1 MKITHYKKIRTAIK
15 NGGTHIFF
23 AALAVLK
30 ILLKPVLHQWG
41 TNYIKVFRQVGAAR
55 KEISSSLGKFSFL
68 DCKIFITIV
77 FFTILFLP
85 NYSFA
90 QTSNPI
96 SLKVILQEALENN
109 PKIKVAHNK
118 WKAAEYKI
126 KSVKSLEDPMA
137 SYGYFAEEAQTKVGP
152 QEQKYGVSQKIPF
165 PGKLNLKGKAQGK
178 HALMLKEQYEATKIE
193 ILKDVKFV
201 YYDLFWVDQAVE
213 ISEEEKS
220 ILEKIEKVAQRKYE
234 SNLVGQQDVIK
245 VQVELSKLIKKL
257 FLLRQNRKSLAV
269 KLNSLLNRQQGQD
282 AEVQKIM
289 DVESKSFEYELD
301 EIIKKAQ
308 NTRQE
313 LIVANLAIEKS
324 QFEKS
329 LAKMAY
335 LPDFTFGAEYIE
347 IGSGTTSLSND
358 GEDVWIGKVSINVP
372 IWFGKLN
379 AQVKEK
385 EAQLEAA
392 KKNKENVENHVNFE
406 AQDLYFK
413 IVAYKDIV
421 LLYETALLPQAQ
433 QAFDSS
439 QIGFETGSIT
449 FLDWLDTERTYL
461 QTRLAYYKAITDY
474 HKSIAFLERVVGEEL
489 SGGEN
494 EN

>member
-1 MKITHYKKIRTAIK
+1 MKI
-15 NGGTHIFF
+15 
-23 AALAVLK
+23 
-30 ILLKPVLHQWG
+30 LHH
-41 TNYIKVFRQVGAAR
+41 
-55 KEISSSLGKFSFL
+55 
-68 DCKIFITIV
+68 KIFIPIV

-90 QTSNPI
+90 QISNSI
-96 SLKVILQEALENN
+96 SLKVLLQEALDNN
-109 PKIKVAHNK
+109 PKIKEAYNK

-137 SYGYFAEEAQTKVGP
+137 SYSYFGEEGQTKVGP

-165 PGKLNLKGKAQGK
+165 PGKLRLKGKAQAK
-178 HALMLKEQYEATKIE
+178 HAQMLKEQYEATKNE
-193 ILKDVKFV
+193 ITKDVKFV

-245 VQVELSKLIKKL
+245 VQVELSKIIKKL

-269 KLNSLLNRQQGQD
+269 KLNSLLNRLQNT
-282 AEVQKIM
+282 EIEKII
-289 DVESKSFEYELD
+289 DVENKSFEYELD
-301 EIIKKAQ
+301 EIIKKSQ
-308 NTRQE
+308 NSRQE
-313 LIVANLAIEKS
+313 LIAANLAIEKS

-335 LPDFTFGAEYIE
+335 LPDFTFGAEYTE
-347 IGSGTTSLSND
+347 IGGGTTSLSND
-358 GEDVWIGKVSINVP
+358 GDDAWLGKVSINVP

-379 AQVKEK
+379 AQIKEN

-392 KKNKENVENHVNFE
+392 KKNKENVKNYVNFE

-413 IVAYKDIV
+413 VNAYQDIV

-474 HKSIAFLERVVGEEL
+474 HKSIAYLERVIGGDL
-489 SGGEN
+489 GGED
-494 EN
+494 EKSK

>member
-1 MKITHYKKIRTAIK
+1 MKITQHKL
-15 NGGTHIFF
+15 IF
-23 AALAVLK
+23 
-30 ILLKPVLHQWG
+30 
-41 TNYIKVFRQVGAAR
+41 
-55 KEISSSLGKFSFL
+55 
-68 DCKIFITIV
+68 TIV
-77 FFTILFLP
+77 FSAILFLP
-85 NYSFA
+85 NFSLA
-90 QTSNPI
+90 QTPTSI
-96 SLKVILQEALENN
+96 SLKIFLKDAVENN
-109 PKIKVAHNK
+109 PKIKEAYNK

-126 KSVKSLEDPMA
+126 KSVKSLDDPMA
-137 SYGYFAEEAQTKVGP
+137 SYGYFGEEGQTKVGP

-165 PGKLNLKGKAQGK
+165 PGKLNLKGKAQAK
-178 HALMLKEQYEATKIE
+178 HAQMFKERYEATKNE
-193 ILKDVKFV
+193 ITKNVKFS

-213 ISEEEKS
+213 INEEEKA

-245 VQVELSKLIKKL
+245 VQIELSKIIKKL

-269 KLNSLLNRQQGQD
+269 KLNSLLNRPQD
-282 AEVQKIM
+282 TKVQRVVGV
-289 DVESKSFEYELD
+289 DHKSFKYELD
-301 EIIKKAQ
+301 EILDISQ
-308 NTRQE
+308 NSRQE
-313 LIVANLAIEKS
+313 LIAANYSIEKF

-335 LPDFTFGAEYIE
+335 LPDFTLGAEYTE
-347 IGSGTTSLSND
+347 IGGGTTTLSND
-358 GEDVWIGKVSINVP
+358 GDDAWLGKVSVNVP
-372 IWFGKLN
+372 IWFGKIN

-392 KKNKENVENHVNFE
+392 KKNREDVENRVNFE

-413 IVAYKDIV
+413 ITAYKDIV

-474 HKSIAFLERVVGEEL
+474 HKSIAYLERIIGEEL
-489 SGGEN
+489 
-494 EN
+494 

>member
-1 MKITHYKKIRTAIK
+1 MNKFIGIKLKNQKIKIRMLAITIGILVLPI
-15 NGGTHIFF
+15 NGLT
-23 AALAVLK
+23 
-30 ILLKPVLHQWG
+30 Q
-41 TNYIKVFRQVGAAR
+41 TNTTVSLQDYIKEA
-55 KEISSSLGKFSFL
+55 IS
-68 DCKIFITIV
+68 
-77 FFTILFLP
+77 
-85 NYSFA
+85 
-90 QTSNPI
+90 Q
-96 SLKVILQEALENN
+96 N
-109 PKIKVAHNK
+109 PKIQEAYNK

-137 SYGYFAEEAQTKVGP
+137 SYGYFAEEGQTKVGP
-152 QEQKYGVSQKIPF
+152 QEQKYGISQKFPF
-165 PGKLNLKGKAQGK
+165 PGKLNLKGKAQAK
-178 HALMLKEQYEATKIE
+178 HAQMLKEQYEATKNE
-193 ILKDVKFV
+193 TLKDVKFV
-201 YYDLFWVDQAVE
+201 YYDLFWVDRAVE
-213 ISEEEKS
+213 INEEEKS

-234 SNLVGQQDVIK
+234 SNIVGQQDVIK
-245 VQVELSKLIKKL
+245 VQVELSKIIKKL

-269 KLNSLLNRQQGQD
+269 KLNSLLNRPQGQD
-282 AEVQKIM
+282 TEVQKIIG
-289 DVESKSFEYELD
+289 VESKSFEYELD
-301 EIIKKAQ
+301 EIINKSQ
-308 NTRQE
+308 NSRQE
-313 LIVANLAIEKS
+313 LIAANLSIEKS

-347 IGSGTTSLSND
+347 IGGGTTSLSND
-358 GEDVWIGKVSINVP
+358 GEDAWIGKVSINVP

-392 KKNKENVENHVNFE
+392 KKNKENVENQVNYE

-413 IVAYKDIV
+413 INAYQDIV

-489 SGGEN
+489 
-494 EN
+494 